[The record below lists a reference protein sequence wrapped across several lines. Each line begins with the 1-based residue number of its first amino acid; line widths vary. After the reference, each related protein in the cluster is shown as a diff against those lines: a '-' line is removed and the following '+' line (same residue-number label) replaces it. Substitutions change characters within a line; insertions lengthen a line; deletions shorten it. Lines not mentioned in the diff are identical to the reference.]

1 MTEQSTIEL
10 LSERGR
16 THGNWEVQAQLAQ
29 SLKSAIDHAQLPV
42 RTLSK
47 GQREAIDMI
56 CVKLSRI
63 VVGNPNE
70 IDHWVDIAGYA
81 RLGEKSQGL

>member
-1 MTEQSTIEL
+1 MSTDALIE
-10 LSERGR
+10 ERGE
-16 THGNWEVQAQLAQ
+16 THGSWERQARLAQ
-29 SLKSAIDHAQLPV
+29 TLKGCITMTQEPI

-70 IDHWVDIAGYA
+70 ADHWRDIQGYA
-81 RLGEKSQGL
+81 RLGEKSEGLS

>member
-1 MTEQSTIEL
+1 MSTDALI
-10 LSERGR
+10 SERDK
-16 THGNWEVQAQLAQ
+16 THGSWERQAQLAQ
-29 SLKSAIDHAQLPV
+29 SLKSAIDHAQVPI

-63 VVGNPNE
+63 AVGNPNE
-70 IDHWVDIAGYA
+70 PDHWRDVCGYA
-81 RLGEKSQGL
+81 TLGMRSPGLK

>member
-1 MTEQSTIEL
+1 MTTDAL
-10 LSERGR
+10 LTERDK
-16 THGNWEVQAQLAQ
+16 THGNWERQAQLAQ
-29 SLKSAIDHAQLPV
+29 SLKMNIDHAQLPV

-63 VVGNPNE
+63 VCGNPNE
-70 IDHWVDIAGYA
+70 VDHWLDIQGYA

>member
-1 MTEQSTIEL
+1 MSTDALIE
-10 LSERGR
+10 ERDK
-16 THGNWEVQAQLAQ
+16 THGDWERQACLAQ
-29 SLKSAIDHAQLPV
+29 TLKGCITKAQEPI

-70 IDHWVDIAGYA
+70 PDHWVDIQGYA
-81 RLGEKSQGL
+81 KLGEKSEGLS

>member
-1 MTEQSTIEL
+1 MSEDSTIDL
-10 LSERGR
+10 LAQRAT
-16 THGNWEVQAQLAQ
+16 THGDWSRQAQLAQ

-70 IDHWVDIAGYA
+70 PDHWADIQGYA